1 MTENYIEILD
11 NATISKD
18 NYLIKVFP
26 SKFNKY
32 SLTIHWNFTFIDVPV
47 NSEVNT
53 MKIRSLDVLGLE
65 SSSVSI
71 NMDTIAPTVT
81 IDSPTAS
88 IYNTDTVSISLS
100 EDAANYWYY
109 IAGVDSSNQ
118 TWTTNVDR
126 TLADG
131 TYTLHAYGND
141 TAGNELHESVILTI
155 DTTAPIVNIIDPLSD
170 YTYNISSVLFCFI
183 ASEDV
188 SHIVYLDT
196 MLIEGIS
203 NNSVITDLSDGT
215 HNLTVIFY
223 DTAGNNVVVEVIFTV
238 DTTIIL
244 REFTVTTIIGGLV
257 LGGFSLLSL
266 VVSKFFRN
274 RIKS

>member
-1 MTENYIEILD
+1 
-11 NATISKD
+11 
-18 NYLIKVFP
+18 
-26 SKFNKY
+26 
-32 SLTIHWNFTFIDVPV
+32 
-47 NSEVNT
+47 
-53 MKIRSLDVLGLE
+53 
-65 SSSVSI
+65 
-71 NMDTIAPTVT
+71 
-81 IDSPTAS
+81 
-88 IYNTDTVSISLS
+88 
-100 EDAANYWYY
+100 
-109 IAGVDSSNQ
+109 
-118 TWTTNVDR
+118 
-126 TLADG
+126 
-131 TYTLHAYGND
+131 YTLHAYGND

-188 SHIVYLDT
+188 SYIVYLDT

-266 VVSKFFRN
+266 VVSKLFRN